1 MNPRER
7 VFATLLGQA
16 VDRRPW
22 TAVLALHGARLA
34 GVEVPALYQD
44 PEAFAAGMRAVHQ
57 AYAPDIL
64 FGPFA
69 LPLYAAAWGVGV
81 QFHRSGPPTVQAP
94 SATVEDL
101 LARPDPPVPP
111 FLRRALALVAA
122 AHPEFPVVAVLPTPI
137 DLLALNLGLPA
148 MFDLLLRR
156 SGTAAAALDRLA
168 GHCLALAATA
178 KEDGALVAAFPVSL
192 LARTTLPP
200 ALMLRVVL
208 PACLR
213 VWQGCPL
220 PVVLHHGGQP
230 LADNAALLGALPAG
244 VVGLVGDPRDGTAA
258 LRQAA
263 GPARLVFHGPAAISL
278 PALGA
283 ARTRAAADTL
293 LAAHRDD
300 RRLILSTTGPDVP
313 PEAGVEAVLALGAA
327 VAAEAVHA

>member
-1 MNPRER
+1 MTPRER
-7 VFATLLGQA
+7 VFGTLLGQA

-34 GVEVPALYQD
+34 GIEIPVLYQD
-44 PEAFAAGMRAVHQ
+44 PEAFAAGMRAVNQ
-57 AYAPDIL
+57 TYAPDIL

-69 LPLYAAAWGVGV
+69 LPLYAAAWGVRV

-101 LARPDPPVPP
+101 LARPDPPIPP

-122 AHPEFPVVAVLPTPI
+122 AHPDLPVVAVLPTPI

-148 MFDLLLRR
+148 LFDLLLRR
-156 SGTAAAALDRLA
+156 PETAATALDRLA
-168 GHCLALAATA
+168 GHCLALGAAA
-178 KEDGALVAAFPVSL
+178 KEDGALIASFPISL

-200 ALMLRVVL
+200 ALMSRVAL

-213 VWQGCPL
+213 VWRDSPL

-230 LADNAALLGALPAG
+230 LADNATLLGALPAT

-263 GPARLVFHGPAAISL
+263 GPDRLAFHGPAAIRL
-278 PALGA
+278 PTLGA
-283 ARTRAAADTL
+283 AGTRADADAL
-293 LAAHRDD
+293 LGAHRAD

-313 PEAGVEAVLALGAA
+313 LEAGADAVLALGAA
-327 VAAEAVHA
+327 VAAEAAHA